1 MKRNL
6 GVIFLFGVM
15 FLFLA
20 VGHLAMS
27 KAQREVTRSIDR
39 LGADI
44 IVYPS
49 GAEERDQPL
58 LLSLFPTFMFLSPS
72 ALEAVRSIPG
82 VEVATPVSY
91 VQSFDA
97 VCCQTE
103 VRLIGY
109 DPSTNFVVTALMV
122 EGNSAPLKENDLIV
136 GFLVGR
142 AGSDEP
148 QGVVGAK
155 IISLGEI
162 FTVKGVMGQTRS
174 NADVSAFIST
184 DQAER
189 MLQALSQRYGWD
201 RKPSSPSAILI
212 RVQEGRS
219 VNEVAAKISK
229 RQAGLSPVVAPASVL
244 NSKETLR
251 EINTLLRMI
260 GIFIRSFAGLCLLGL
275 LFIAWKGRRNR
286 KGKERVG
293 KDNAGPLRNGEGR

>member
-1 MKRNL
+1 
-6 GVIFLFGVM
+6 
-15 FLFLA
+15 
-20 VGHLAMS
+20 MS

-44 IVYPS
+44 IVYPA
-49 GAEERDQPL
+49 GAEEKDQPL

-109 DPSTNFVVTALMV
+109 DPSTNFVVPALIV
-122 EGNSAPLKENDLIV
+122 GGNSASLKEKDLIV

-142 AGSDEP
+142 AGADEP

-162 FTVKGVMGQTRS
+162 FTIKGVLGQTRS
-174 NADVSAFIST
+174 NADVSAFISM

-189 MLQALSQRYGWD
+189 MLQALSQRYGWN
-201 RKPSSPSAILI
+201 RRPSSPSAILI

-219 VNEVAAKISK
+219 INEVAAEIPK
-229 RQAGLSPVVAPASVL
+229 RQAGLSLVVAPGSVL

-251 EINTLLRMI
+251 KINTLLRMI
-260 GIFIRSFAGLCLLGL
+260 GIFLRSFAGLSLLGL
-275 LFIAWKGRRNR
+275 LFVAWKGRRNK
-286 KGKERVG
+286 KGKEGVG
-293 KDNAGPLRNGEGR
+293 KGTAGPLRNEEGR